1 MTAGHSAS
9 RTPKQISVESK
20 RAISFEINR
29 ETKTISFYINNPMG
43 KSMRTH

>member
-29 ETKTISFYINNPMG
+29 ETIIILIHINIILG
-43 KSMRTH
+43 KSMHTH